1 MKTILEYLSQY
12 AFYHQNRKNVV
23 THFIGIPMILVA
35 ITVLLSRPQ
44 FSVFGIE
51 LTPALIAA
59 IISGIFYLSLDK
71 VVGLLMVFLLGLS
84 LWFSS
89 YIASQETVIW
99 LSVGISL
106 FVVGWII
113 QFIGHYFE
121 GKKPAFVDD
130 IIGLVIGPLFVV
142 VEALFL
148 LGLKRDWEQEI
159 HASCEQKNKN
169 EGLEK

>member
-12 AFYHQNRKNVV
+12 AFYHQNHKNIA
-23 THFIGIPMILVA
+23 THFVGIPMILVA
-35 ITVLLSRPQ
+35 ITILLSRPQ
-44 FSVFGIE
+44 FFVFDLA
-51 LTPALIAA
+51 LTPALLAA
-59 IISGIFYLSLDK
+59 IVCGFFYLLLDK
-71 VVGLLMVFLLGLS
+71 VIGLLMVFLLGLS

-89 YIASQETVIW
+89 YVASQSTVMW
-99 LSVGISL
+99 LSMGVSL

-148 LGLKRDWEQEI
+148 LGLKKEWKHEI
-159 HASCEQKNKN
+159 QAFCKQKNEH
-169 EGLEK
+169 EG